1 MGQKKEEKVVDKFG
15 NVEKI
20 KKENKDEKEREI
32 LNQKL
37 VQNKMKKNK
46 GKLLEVREIPTY
58 KILFKNFIKKF
69 DEAIESMENNN
80 EYLNEEEIRDLL
92 HLMGMISS
100 PNKNILKE
108 NDEENKEKIIITE
121 SPLEN
126 PIQQEEN
133 RLINLFMNNFKNEE
147 NQINKEDFKNFL
159 ICVVGLQKYYFY
171 YLYKSQHDKE
181 ISEEF
186 KCKKED
192 IPELIIKKEKE
203 S

>member
-69 DEAIESMENNN
+69 DEAIESMENIPI
-80 EYLNEEEIRDLL
+80 EIL
-92 HLMGMISS
+92 S
-100 PNKNILKE
+100 
-108 NDEENKEKIIITE
+108 
-121 SPLEN
+121 
-126 PIQQEEN
+126 
-133 RLINLFMNNFKNEE
+133 
-147 NQINKEDFKNFL
+147 
-159 ICVVGLQKYYFY
+159 KYYAR
-171 YLYKSQHDKE
+171 
-181 ISEEF
+181 
-186 KCKKED
+186 
-192 IPELIIKKEKE
+192 
-203 S
+203 